1 MLCDGSSDQCLIP
14 ILDWLLQQSVRSMLL
29 SRTRWADFG
38 FRRKPTQNLEERIC
52 LAMEYNPS
60 DLLFIHRDA
69 EAQGPDIRRQE
80 ILNAVQQLEQ
90 RPTAVCV
97 IPVRMTEAWLLL
109 DEVAI
114 RTAAGNPK
122 GRLPLNLPSSAAI
135 ERVADPKEVL
145 FQALRI
151 ASEQTGRR
159 LRNLRVDERR
169 HRVAELMD
177 YALLHDLP
185 AFQSL
190 EDEIKETLAANG
202 WE

>member
-1 MLCDGSSDQCLIP
+1 
-14 ILDWLLQQSVRSMLL
+14 LDWLLRRIVTKAAL
-29 SRTRWADFG
+29 SGTKWADL
-38 FRRKPTQNLEERIC
+38 RYLRKPTESFEQRVR
-52 LAMEYNPS
+52 LAAEDYPC
-60 DLLFIHRDA
+60 DILFIHRDA
-69 EAQGPDIRRQE
+69 EAQSPDYRRIE
-80 ILNAVQQLEQ
+80 IQNAVQRLEQ
-90 RPTAVCV
+90 MQPVVCV
-97 IPVRMTEAWLLL
+97 VPVRMTEAWLLL

-114 RTAAGNPK
+114 RKAAGNPK
-122 GRLPLNLPSSAAI
+122 GRLPLNLPASASI
-135 ERVADPKEVL
+135 ERVTNPKEEL
-145 FQALRI
+145 YQALRT

-190 EDEIKETLAANG
+190 EDEVKETLAANG